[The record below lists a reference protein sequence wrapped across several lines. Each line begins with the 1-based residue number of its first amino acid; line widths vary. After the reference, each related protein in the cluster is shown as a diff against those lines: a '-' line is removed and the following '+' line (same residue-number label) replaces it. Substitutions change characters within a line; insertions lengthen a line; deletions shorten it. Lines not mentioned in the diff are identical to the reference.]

1 MEGLIGITY
10 RCNAKCYMCNTWKFP
25 TKKEAE
31 LKLEYYEKLP
41 QMKFTNITGGEP
53 FLRED
58 VGEIVKLIKRKT
70 KRIVISTNGFFTER
84 ILAFAEKNPDVGVR
98 ISLEGLS
105 ETNDKLRGIK
115 HGFDRGLR
123 TLIELK
129 AMGLK
134 DIGFGITVSDSNA
147 GDLLALY
154 KLAHAMRVEFATA
167 VLHNSYYFH
176 KFDNRINDKDKVVL
190 EFQKLIGEFFSTGK
204 IKNWYRAYFNY
215 GIINYIHGGER
226 LLPCKVGTDVFFMDP
241 FGEVRPCNAMEE
253 SMGNIKEVDF
263 MKIWNGEK
271 ARAVREKVAKCDK
284 HCWMMGSVAPAIKQ
298 NMLKTTLWIL
308 KNRKCYKQ
316 ISEKN

>member
-25 TKKEAE
+25 TKKEEE

-41 QMKFTNITGGEP
+41 RMKFTNITGGEP

-58 VGEIVKLIKRKT
+58 IGEIVKVIKRKT

-84 ILAFAEKNPDVGVR
+84 IVEFAEKNPDVGLR

-115 HGFDRGLR
+115 NGFDRGLR

-147 GDLLALY
+147 DDLLALY
-154 KLAHAMRVEFATA
+154 KLAHAMQVEFATA

-176 KFDNRINDKDKVVL
+176 KFDNRINDKDKVAR
-190 EFQKLIGEFFSTGK
+190 EFRKLIGEFFSTGRV
-204 IKNWYRAYFNY
+204 KNWYRAYFNY
-215 GIINYIHGGER
+215 GIINYIYGAER
-226 LLPCKVGTDVFFMDP
+226 LLGCKVGTDVFFMDP
-241 FGEVRPCNAMEE
+241 FGEVMPCNGMEE
-253 SMGNIKEVDF
+253 SMGNIKEMDF

-271 ARAVREKVAKCDK
+271 AQAVRQKVAKCDK
-284 HCWMMGSVAPAIKQ
+284 KCWMMGSVAPAIKQ

-308 KNRKCYKQ
+308 KNRKSYKQ
-316 ISEKN
+316 ISGKN